1 MIGHILQHI
10 GGIMFHQYRAKALED
25 IRLEDIPLIQHPD
38 RAADDLAHTENQRR
52 TIQSW
57 ELPQYYSEFV
67 RKYHFR
73 YGKYHHQSYRDTLDD
88 IKSGSIVLLVK
99 SSVYGYSSVLTPSG
113 DLRTDLPLRMKSHLR
128 GLLSRQQ
135 RGPGSHASLHADD
148 KAGSDQQPAQRAQS
162 VKKREKREIT
172 LTLGV
177 FFDGTGNNAV
187 NTDNMLKA
195 CTTEFY
201 NLTNA
206 ETESILEKCA
216 KDNFGVS
223 GLGATS
229 YKGYY
234 TNVYWLNTFY
244 ANRFIPERNEA
255 QYSVYIDGI
264 GTEAGLSDSL
274 MGQGFGVSATG
285 VVAKTD
291 KAILLITEKLR
302 YALTV
307 VNAELSAYEV
317 VIKKFQFDIF
327 GFSRGAAAARHFA
340 NRIQDEDAAIIRAI
354 REGVSGTAFAGA
366 PAGKTRF
373 IGLFDTVAAIGTPTN
388 GLSPHNADTGS
399 AKIILRPGVAEKVFH
414 IVAANE
420 CRFNFAL
427 NSVKPAWPEL
437 ALPGAHSD
445 IGGGYLPVMTENLF
459 LTRPETNT
467 VPLSFPDEQTRIY
480 HKAAQQLPV
489 LKALPSIA
497 PILRTSEISVETW
510 FDDRMSSNHYG
521 EPQKR
526 TFAALTLRNR
536 VVKNDWSR
544 VSLRV
549 MFDAAQEAGVAFS
562 HHTHIDIPD
571 ELLHLCE
578 KAIAMG
584 KAVRTGN
591 SPGEFTQQELDIIA
605 QHYIHCSANWNAIAV
620 DSGGSIHGGA
630 SPSQIFG
637 FVNRP
642 DEQWRRTVYNM
653 DGNKSEV

>member
-1 MIGHILQHI
+1 
-10 GGIMFHQYRAKALED
+10 MFHHYRAVAVKD
-25 IRLEDIPLIQHPD
+25 IRLQDFPLITHP
-38 RAADDLAHTENQRR
+38 RAAAQELAYTADGSRIIND
-52 TIQSW
+52 W
-57 ELPQYYSEFV
+57 DLPQDYGEFV
-67 RKYHFR
+67 SQYHARYGEYNLQSFR
-73 YGKYHHQSYRDTLDD
+73 YTWHDVESGYVILLK
-88 IKSGSIVLLVK
+88 KSTICMGF
-99 SSVYGYSSVLTPSG
+99 SSVLTPSG
-113 DLRTDLPLRMKSHLR
+113 DLCTDLPLGLQVHLR
-128 GLLSRQQ
+128 DLLSRQQ
-135 RGPGSHASLHADD
+135 RDSGSHASLHSEYHAVP
-148 KAGSDQQPAQRAQS
+148 GQQPAQRAQS

-187 NTDNMLKA
+187 NTVNMLKGCLA
-195 CTTEFY
+195 EDY

-206 ETESILEKCA
+206 ETESILAKCA

-234 TNVYWLNTFY
+234 TNVYWLNTLY
-244 ANRFIPERNEA
+244 VNQLIPERNEA
-255 QYSVYIDGI
+255 QYGIYIDGI
-264 GTEAGLSDSL
+264 GTDAGQPDNFI
-274 MGQGFGVSATG
+274 GQGFGISGTG

-291 KAILLITEKLR
+291 NAISLITQKLR
-302 YALTV
+302 NALTAI
-307 VNAELSAYEV
+307 NAELSAYEV
-317 VIKKFQFDIF
+317 VIKKLQFDIF

-340 NRIQDEDAAIIRAI
+340 NRIQAEDAAIIRAI
-354 REGVSGTAFAGA
+354 REGVSGTAFTGA

-373 IGLFDTVAAIGTPTN
+373 IGIFDTVAAIGTPAN

-445 IGGGYLPVMTENLF
+445 IGGGYLPVETENYF

-497 PILRTSEISVETW
+497 PILRTSEVTVMTW
-510 FDDRMSSNHYG
+510 FDDRMPLNHYG

-526 TFAALTLRNR
+526 SFAALTLRDR

-549 MFDAAQEAGVAFS
+549 MLDAAEEAGVAFE
-562 HHTHIDIPD
+562 HLPHIGISD
-571 ELLHLCE
+571 ELLPLCE
-578 KAIAMG
+578 KAMAMG
-584 KAVRTGN
+584 KAVRRGN
-591 SPGEFTQQELDIIA
+591 APGEFRQHELDIIA
-605 QHYIHCSANWNAIAV
+605 QHYIHCSANWNTIAV
-620 DSGGSIHGGA
+620 DSGGSIRGGA
-630 SPSQIFG
+630 SPLQLIG

-642 DEQWRRTVYNM
+642 DKEWRRTIYNM
-653 DGNKSEV
+653 DGKVSEV